1 MHVYVFS
8 ICLPEEELQTG
19 TPWMAALL
27 NAKLGFVPRAGMK
40 RQRSKFPLLGAVSH
54 PMLKTWHVPSSMRA
68 FGLVKYNGP
77 KTQEITQRCTQSA
90 PCPVAGQRVAMKYL
104 LQFHSRTSQLP
115 SVM

>member
-1 MHVYVFS
+1 MHIYFFS

-27 NAKLGFVPRAGMK
+27 DARLGFVPKAGMK
-40 RQRSKFPLLGAVSH
+40 RQRNKVPLLEAVSH
-54 PMLKTWHVPSSMRA
+54 PMLKTWHVPRSMRA

-90 PCPVAGQRVAMKYL
+90 SCPVARQRVAMKYL
-104 LQFHSRTSQLP
+104 LQFHSRTSQSL